1 MTKGIAVLTMKESKK
16 GGVVYQLLIDKTILK
31 NCRKAKR
38 ILAIGFID
46 NKKAYDMVPHSWLKE
61 TLKMAGVADK
71 IRRLLS
77 RNMYNWKTVLKSNGD
92 TLGEVSIQRRI
103 FQGDS
108 LSPLLFIIVLIT
120 LPLTL
125 NNTNYGYLLSKV
137 TPINHLFNG

>member
-1 MTKGIAVLTMKESKK
+1 MKESKK

-38 ILAIGFID
+38 ILAIGFIG

-71 IRRLLS
+71 IRRILS
-77 RNMYNWKTVLKSNGD
+77 WNMYNFKAVLKSNGD

-103 FQGDS
+103 FQADS
-108 LSPLLFIIVLIT
+108 LSPLLFIIILIT
-120 LPLTL
+120 LSLTL

-137 TPINHLFNG
+137 TPINHLFNRRAEVA